1 MSYTVGAANEDNQ
14 TRDGEPRTGAQ
25 HPCSHQPPAHH
36 QQKPE
41 KFINNLKPITS
52 PLYICY
58 IGMTSAFYWSSLIFT
73 MSYLNEKYPAGFQS
87 SQYRKPILMCTVN
100 RPEVVYQ
107 LMDFDI
113 VRK

>member
-1 MSYTVGAANEDNQ
+1 MRITRRATENQ
-14 TRDGEPRTGAQ
+14 G
-25 HPCSHQPPAHH
+25 PAHNIHAVTNH
-36 QQKPE
+36 QLTTNKKPE